1 MNCHQV
7 QSQFAALSAGEL
19 PSGEGAALKSH
30 CIGCSSCRRAWED
43 FQNTLHLLS
52 TLSQPLPSDE
62 ASRQMWSVCAEEI
75 FQRIEE
81 RRVAPLSFRERTF
94 GWLGQ
99 QPRWGWA
106 ALGAAVAIFGS
117 VWILAPDETP
127 QNGAIEAGLNGG
139 PIMRI
144 GAPGAMPNPFDA
156 MPVRVRF
163 EPAPAGTS
171 GAVDYHAAMSFDPF
185 VDHVGSSLVSS
196 AVSSDVFPHAVSPAQ
211 PANNV
216 AQPK

>member
-19 PSGEGAALKSH
+19 PSSEGAALKSH
-30 CIGCSSCRRAWED
+30 CIGCSPCRREWED
-43 FQNTLHLLS
+43 FQNTLLLLS

-62 ASRQMWSVCAEEI
+62 CSCQMWNVCAEEI
-75 FQRIEE
+75 FLRVEE
-81 RRVAPLSFRERTF
+81 RRLAPLSFRERVLN
-94 GWLGQ
+94 WMQQ

-117 VWILAPDETP
+117 VWLLTP
-127 QNGAIEAGLNGG
+127 NDAAQNGALEASLNGG

-144 GAPGAMPNPFDA
+144 GAPSAEPTDFGS
-156 MPVRVRF
+156 MPVRVHF

-196 AVSSDVFPHAVSPAQ
+196 AVSSEAVADAASAPAINAA
-211 PANNV
+211 PSN
-216 AQPK
+216 